1 MKLIEKRFQILV
13 SQTSDMQEGVSG
25 GNKDGD
31 SVADKVQD
39 EGNISGGST
48 NEEDGDDESTI
59 PELGCDSSGSCLC
72 LENKICIN
80 SFPINLTHDDTAS
93 A

>member
-1 MKLIEKRFQILV
+1 
-13 SQTSDMQEGVSG
+13 MQEGVSG

-59 PELGCDSSGSCLC
+59 PELGCDSCLVC
-72 LENKICIN
+72 VLNTKCASIP
-80 SFPINLTHDDTAS
+80 FPSTLPMRNTAS
-93 A
+93 ALKN

>member
-1 MKLIEKRFQILV
+1 MV
-13 SQTSDMQEGVSG
+13 SQTIEMQEGVSG

-48 NEEDGDDESTI
+48 NEEDGDDDSTI
-59 PELGCDSSGSCLC
+59 PELGCDSSGSRLC
-72 LENKICIN
+72 LENKMSIN
-80 SFPINLTHDDTAS
+80 SFPFNLTHEGTAS
-93 A
+93 AFKN

>member
-1 MKLIEKRFQILV
+1 
-13 SQTSDMQEGVSG
+13 MQEGVSG

-31 SVADKVQD
+31 SVADKAQD

-48 NEEDGDDESTI
+48 NEEDGNEEDGDDESTI

-72 LENKICIN
+72 HENKSCTN
-80 SFPINLTHDDTAS
+80 SCP
-93 A
+93 